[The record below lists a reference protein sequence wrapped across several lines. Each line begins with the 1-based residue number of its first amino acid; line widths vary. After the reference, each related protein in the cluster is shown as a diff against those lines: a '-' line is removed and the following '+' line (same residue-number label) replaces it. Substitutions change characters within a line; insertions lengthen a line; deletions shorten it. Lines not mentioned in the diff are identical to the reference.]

1 MWDKCLEARALGAR
15 GLGSEFYSFI
25 GQHGKVRQTLEAF
38 GEKKQKKTKKK
49 IYTIARARLAS

>member
-25 GQHGKVRQTLEAF
+25 GQHGKVRETIYKRTLL
-38 GEKKQKKTKKK
+38 
-49 IYTIARARLAS
+49 RRLPNYYYKRG